1 MPKRNEAQ
9 RRAIDKVLSVIDE
22 DVFPALC
29 GCQSD
34 LEDCGCKDLWKK
46 LDTITG
52 KVENLM
58 RDLRD
63 AAK

>member
-1 MPKRNEAQ
+1 MPKRNSAQ
-9 RRAIDKVLSVIDE
+9 ERAIDKVLTKLDE
-22 DVFPALC
+22 VVFPELC
-29 GCQSD
+29 ACQSE

-58 RDLRD
+58 HDLYK
-63 AAK
+63 ATK

>member
-1 MPKRNEAQ
+1 MPKRNWAQ
-9 RRAIDKVLSVIDE
+9 NRAIDKVLSVIDE
-22 DVFPALC
+22 VVFPALC

-58 RDLRD
+58 HDLHD
-63 AAK
+63 ATK